1 MLSVTAPGLRKPL
14 FVPFTVFTGS
24 TYWALGLTVL
34 GLGFVFRVLG
44 LMALRIQGSGAELV
58 QDYGRDV
65 TAAFPARQFRFKT
78 TFC

>member
-14 FVPFTVFTGS
+14 FVPFTVFNYRVNNS
-24 TYWALGLTVL
+24 SYWALGLTVL

-65 TAAFPARQFRFKT
+65 TAGFPCST
-78 TFC
+78 V